1 MSFKSAFYY
10 SVFFLLYQLSNG
22 QGNGYFTTNDYLQSQ
37 DLFDEENGVIGV
49 PDIKCNAD
57 TIEMRFQTKKK
68 FMGKVYVRGHYN
80 NPECRVDYAQASLEG
95 LPIDGIKL
103 HHGSCDMDRQRV
115 LQPGGMQFSTVLVI
129 SFHPLFITKTDRA
142 FNINC
147 LYRESET
154 KVHSELEVSQ
164 LQTESIA
171 HDMPV
176 PTCTYTIRKDLLD
189 GPVLKY
195 AKVGDQVVHRWECDS
210 DMYGMLIHSCY
221 VEDGQGE
228 KQMVIDNKGCH
239 TDRLLL
245 GDPTYVENLNMAY
258 REGYVFKFAD
268 RVAVRFQCEI
278 KLCAKEGGGC
288 NGITPPVCSSSI
300 NGNVITGG
308 MTNNNIPG
316 GKITTTS
323 SSNNLYNAPNKPWT
337 GKKSKRNVKNNNATI
352 DVKLSKSLDTDLFSQ
367 YVYVLDDE
375 NTENKEILDFDKKSN
390 SLPLNNDSSVM
401 DFKARVC
408 MSMET
413 LKILI
418 LFLVILAFIA
428 TYFIILTI
436 LKKRQQKKSKK
447 STFSNSD
454 TPIHGIRTYTK
465 NGLQTP
471 VVYG

>member
-1 MSFKSAFYY
+1 MSFNVKLFYL
-10 SVFFLLYQLSNG
+10 VFFLLYQLGNG

-37 DLFDEENGVIGV
+37 DLFDEENGIIGV
-49 PDIKCNAD
+49 PDIKCNAE
-57 TIEMRFQTKKK
+57 TIEMRFKTKNK

-80 NPECRVDYAQASLEG
+80 NPECKVDYAQASLEG

-115 LQPGGMQFSTVLVI
+115 LKPGGMQFSTVLVI

-154 KVHSELEVSQ
+154 KVQSELEVSQ

-171 HDMPV
+171 HDMPL

-189 GPVLKY
+189 GPILKY

-210 DMYGMLIHSCY
+210 DMYGMLVHSCY

-245 GDPTYVENLNMAY
+245 GDPTYVEALNMAY

-288 NGITPPVCSSSI
+288 NGITPPACSSSI
-300 NGNVITGG
+300 NGNSITGG
-308 MTNNNIPG
+308 MTNNNIPKG
-316 GKITTTS
+316 TTTIS
-323 SSNNLYNAPNKPWT
+323 TNMYNAPNRPWNKKISKRST
-337 GKKSKRNVKNNNATI
+337 KNDNITIDINKSK
-352 DVKLSKSLDTDLFSQ
+352 LLDTDLFSQ

-375 NTENKEILDFDKKSN
+375 NTGNKEVLDLDNKSN
-390 SLPLNNDSSVM
+390 SLPLNNNNPVISV
-401 DFKARVC
+401 KAKVC

-418 LFLVILAFIA
+418 LFFVILAFIA
-428 TYFIILTI
+428 TYFIVLTI
-436 LKKRQQKKSKK
+436 CKKRQQAKNKE
-447 STFSNSD
+447 STINNWNN
-454 TPIHGIRTYTK
+454 TIGNIKTYSK
-465 NGLQTP
+465 NGVQTP

>member
-1 MSFKSAFYY
+1 MKILSFKK
-10 SVFFLLYQLSNG
+10 VLLYFLFCILQKLTST
-22 QGNGYFTTNDYLQSQ
+22 QGNGYFTTNSYLQSEE
-37 DLFDEENGVIGV
+37 LFDEENGIIGV

-57 TIEMRFQTKKK
+57 TIEMRFKTKKK

-80 NPECRVDYAQASLEG
+80 NPECKVDYAQASLEG

-147 LYRESET
+147 LYRESDT
-154 KVHSELEVSQ
+154 KVQSEIEVSS
-164 LQTESIA
+164 LPTESIA

-210 DMYGMLIHSCY
+210 DMYGMLVHSCY

-228 KQMVIDNKGCH
+228 KQIVVDSKGCH

-245 GDPTYVENLNMAY
+245 GDPTYVEALNMAY

-278 KLCAKEGGGC
+278 KLCTKEGGGC
-288 NGITPPVCSSSI
+288 NGITPPICPSSV
-300 NGNVITGG
+300 NGNTITGG
-308 MTNNNIPG
+308 LTNNDIPG
-316 GKITTTS
+316 GSFTTS
-323 SSNNLYNAPNKPWT
+323 SNAYNAPNRPWT
-337 GKKSKRNVKNNNATI
+337 GKKTKRSAKSDNKTTEENI
-352 DVKLSKSLDTDLFSQ
+352 LKSLDTDLFSQ
-367 YVYVLDDE
+367 YVYVLEDD
-375 NTENKEILDFDKKSN
+375 NTGNKEVIDFERKIN
-390 SLPLNNDSSVM
+390 SLALNDSPVISI
-401 DFKARVC
+401 KAKVC

-436 LKKRQQKKSKK
+436 FKRRQQLKCKE
-447 STFSNSD
+447 STTYGNWSAGVNNENLYSRN
-454 TPIHGIRTYTK
+454 GI
-465 NGLQTP
+465 QTP